1 MGLLI
6 SILTPLLLLPS
17 VSLAP
22 PLSLRTDVDP
32 SSTSSPIDPSEKPS
46 STTSLEDESELEVR
60 RPTAEKVKRA
70 TLPAAHTPAKH
81 GDTSGESWIAQRTM
95 VEDYCGWGWVK
106 KDKESWRQ
114 ARWVALEGTP
124 RTCPLPHTFLP
135 RPVDDKNYQ
144 YRFFGTLAPYRAY
157 EPQADMWVDVFIL
170 KGFMSLGP
178 AKEEI
183 RRPPPAQASS
193 GVNRYA
199 DRAPNFLRP

>member
-6 SILTPLLLLPS
+6 PLFVWIAIPA
-17 VSLAP
+17 VCLAP
-22 PLSLRTDVDP
+22 PLPTRLSPV
-32 SSTSSPIDPSEKPS
+32 STETNSETAAPAPHENALEPQEEEIRKPV
-46 STTSLEDESELEVR
+46 E
-60 RPTAEKVKRA
+60 EKVARA

-81 GDTSGESWIAQRTM
+81 GETIGESWIAQRTM

-124 RTCPLPHTFLP
+124 GTCPLPHTFLP
-135 RPVDDKNYQ
+135 RPEDDKNCQ
-144 YRFFGTLAPYRAY
+144 YRFFGTFAPYRAY
-157 EPQADMWVDVFIL
+157 EPQADVWVDVFIL

-178 AKEEI
+178 AKDEI

-193 GVNRYA
+193 GVNRFA
-199 DRAPNFLRP
+199 ERGANVR

>member
-6 SILTPLLLLPS
+6 PLFVWIAIPA
-17 VSLAP
+17 VCLAP
-22 PLSLRTDVDP
+22 PLPTR
-32 SSTSSPIDPSEKPS
+32 SSTD
-46 STTSLEDESELEVR
+46 STETNPQATTPPPLAEPAETQDDEEVR
-60 RPTAEKVKRA
+60 KPVEEKVVRA
-70 TLPAAHTPAKH
+70 TLAAAHTPAKH
-81 GDTSGESWIAQRTM
+81 GDTIGESWIAQRTM

-124 RTCPLPHTFLP
+124 RICPLPHTFLP
-135 RPVDDKNYQ
+135 RPEDDKNYQ
-144 YRFFGTLAPYRAY
+144 YRFFGTFAPYRAY

-178 AKEEI
+178 SKEEI

-199 DRAPNFLRP
+199 DRAPNLLKP

>member
-6 SILTPLLLLPS
+6 PLFVWIAIPA
-17 VSLAP
+17 VCLAP
-22 PLSLRTDVDP
+22 PLPTR
-32 SSTSSPIDPSEKPS
+32 SSSD
-46 STTSLEDESELEVR
+46 STEANPQATTTPPADEPPETKDDEEVR
-60 RPTAEKVKRA
+60 KPVEEKVVRA
-70 TLPAAHTPAKH
+70 TLAAAHTPAKH
-81 GDTSGESWIAQRTM
+81 GDTNGESWIAQRTM

-106 KDKESWRQ
+106 KDKDSWRQ

-144 YRFFGTLAPYRAY
+144 YRFFGTFAPYRAY

-199 DRAPNFLRP
+199 DRAPNLLKP

>member
-6 SILTPLLLLPS
+6 LFFVWIAIPAIC
-17 VSLAP
+17 LAP
-22 PLSLRTDVDP
+22 PLPTRLSPV
-32 SSTSSPIDPSEKPS
+32 STETNSETAAPAPHENTLEPQEEEIRKPV
-46 STTSLEDESELEVR
+46 E
-60 RPTAEKVKRA
+60 EKVARA

-81 GDTSGESWIAQRTM
+81 GETTGESWVAQRTM

-124 RTCPLPHTFLP
+124 GTCPLPHTFLP
-135 RPVDDKNYQ
+135 RPEDDKNCQ
-144 YRFFGTLAPYRAY
+144 YRFFGTFAPYRAY
-157 EPQADMWVDVFIL
+157 EPQADVWVDVFIL

-178 AKEEI
+178 AKDEI

-193 GVNRYA
+193 GVNRFA
-199 DRAPNFLRP
+199 ERGANVR

>member
-1 MGLLI
+1 VANPQAV
-6 SILTPLLLLPS
+6 SPS
-17 VSLAP
+17 PADQP
-22 PLSLRTDVDP
+22 PETKDDEEIR
-32 SSTSSPIDPSEKPS
+32 KPV
-46 STTSLEDESELEVR
+46 E
-60 RPTAEKVKRA
+60 EKVFRA
-70 TLPAAHTPAKH
+70 TLAAAHTPAKH
-81 GDTSGESWIAQRTM
+81 GDTNGESWIAQRTM

-144 YRFFGTLAPYRAY
+144 YRFFGTFAPYRAY

-193 GVNRYA
+193 GVNRFA
-199 DRAPNFLRP
+199 DRAPNLLKP

>member
-6 SILTPLLLLPS
+6 SLFVWIAIPA
-17 VSLAP
+17 VCLAP
-22 PLSLRTDVDP
+22 PLPARSSSDSTDA
-32 SSTSSPIDPSEKPS
+32 KPQA
-46 STTSLEDESELEVR
+46 TTPTPADEPPETQDDEEVR
-60 RPTAEKVKRA
+60 KPVEEKVVRA

-81 GDTSGESWIAQRTM
+81 GDINGESWIAQRTM

-135 RPVDDKNYQ
+135 RPEDDKNYQ
-144 YRFFGTLAPYRAY
+144 YRFFGTFAPYRAY

-199 DRAPNFLRP
+199 DRAPNLLKP

>member
-6 SILTPLLLLPS
+6 LFFVWIAVPA
-17 VSLAP
+17 VCLAP
-22 PLSLRTDVDP
+22 PLPTRLSP
-32 SSTSSPIDPSEKPS
+32 ASTETNSETAAPAPQKNALEPQEEEIRKPV
-46 STTSLEDESELEVR
+46 E
-60 RPTAEKVKRA
+60 EKVARA

-81 GDTSGESWIAQRTM
+81 GETIGESWVAQRTM

-124 RTCPLPHTFLP
+124 GTCPLPHTFLP
-135 RPVDDKNYQ
+135 RPEDDKNCQ
-144 YRFFGTLAPYRAY
+144 YRFFGTFAPYRAY
-157 EPQADMWVDVFIL
+157 EPQADVWVDVFIL

-178 AKEEI
+178 AKDEI

-193 GVNRYA
+193 GVNRFA
-199 DRAPNFLRP
+199 ERGANVR

>member
-6 SILTPLLLLPS
+6 LFFVWIAIPAICR
-17 VSLAP
+17 AP
-22 PLSLRTDVDP
+22 PLPTRLSPV
-32 SSTSSPIDPSEKPS
+32 STETNSETAAPAPHENALEPQEEEIRKPV
-46 STTSLEDESELEVR
+46 E
-60 RPTAEKVKRA
+60 EKVARA
-70 TLPAAHTPAKH
+70 TLPAAHTPANH
-81 GDTSGESWIAQRTM
+81 GETTGESWVAQRTM

-114 ARWVALEGTP
+114 ARWVALEGTTG
-124 RTCPLPHTFLP
+124 TCPLPHTFLP
-135 RPVDDKNYQ
+135 RPEDDKNYQ
-144 YRFFGTLAPYRAY
+144 YRFFGTFAPYRAY

-193 GVNRYA
+193 GVNRFA
-199 DRAPNFLRP
+199 DRAPNLLKP

>member
-6 SILTPLLLLPS
+6 PLFVWIAIS
-17 VSLAP
+17 AVCLAP
-22 PLSLRTDVDP
+22 PLPTRSSSNSTEANSLA
-32 SSTSSPIDPSEKPS
+32 
-46 STTSLEDESELEVR
+46 TTPTPVAELPETQDDEEVR
-60 RPTAEKVKRA
+60 KPVEEKVVRA

-81 GDTSGESWIAQRTM
+81 GDTNGESWVAQRTI

-124 RTCPLPHTFLP
+124 RTCPLPNTFLP

-144 YRFFGTLAPYRAY
+144 YRFFGTFAPYRAY

-199 DRAPNFLRP
+199 DRAPNLLKP

>member
-6 SILTPLLLLPS
+6 LFFVWIAIPAIC
-17 VSLAP
+17 LAP
-22 PLSLRTDVDP
+22 PLPTRLSPV
-32 SSTSSPIDPSEKPS
+32 STETNSETAAPAPHENALEPQEEEIRKPV
-46 STTSLEDESELEVR
+46 E
-60 RPTAEKVKRA
+60 EKVARA

-81 GDTSGESWIAQRTM
+81 GETIGESWIAQRTM

-124 RTCPLPHTFLP
+124 GTCPLPHTFLP
-135 RPVDDKNYQ
+135 RPEDDKNCQ
-144 YRFFGTLAPYRAY
+144 YRFFGTFAPYRAY
-157 EPQADMWVDVFIL
+157 EPQADVWVDVFIL

-178 AKEEI
+178 AKDEI

-193 GVNRYA
+193 GVNRFA
-199 DRAPNFLRP
+199 ERGANVR

>member
-6 SILTPLLLLPS
+6 PLFVWIAIPA
-17 VSLAP
+17 VCLAP
-22 PLSLRTDVDP
+22 PLSTR
-32 SSTSSPIDPSEKPS
+32 SSSD
-46 STTSLEDESELEVR
+46 STEANPQATTPPLADEPPETQDDEEVR
-60 RPTAEKVKRA
+60 KPVEEKVVRA
-70 TLPAAHTPAKH
+70 TLAAAHTPANH
-81 GDTSGESWIAQRTM
+81 GDTTGESWIAQRTM

-144 YRFFGTLAPYRAY
+144 YRFFGTFAPYRAY

-183 RRPPPAQASS
+183 RRPPP
-193 GVNRYA
+193 VLLCIRK
-199 DRAPNFLRP
+199 

>member
-6 SILTPLLLLPS
+6 LFFVWIAIPAIC
-17 VSLAP
+17 LAP
-22 PLSLRTDVDP
+22 PLPTRLFPV
-32 SSTSSPIDPSEKPS
+32 STETNSETAAPAPHENALEPQEEEIRKPV
-46 STTSLEDESELEVR
+46 E
-60 RPTAEKVKRA
+60 EKVARA

-81 GDTSGESWIAQRTM
+81 GETTGESWVAQRTM

-124 RTCPLPHTFLP
+124 GTCPLPHTFLP
-135 RPVDDKNYQ
+135 RPEDDKNCQ
-144 YRFFGTLAPYRAY
+144 YRFFGTFAPYRAY
-157 EPQADMWVDVFIL
+157 EPQADVWVDVFIL

-178 AKEEI
+178 AKDEI

-193 GVNRYA
+193 GVNRFA
-199 DRAPNFLRP
+199 ERGANVR

>member
-1 MGLLI
+1 
-6 SILTPLLLLPS
+6 
-17 VSLAP
+17 VSGETNSETTTIP
-22 PLSLRTDVDP
+22 PANPQGGESQ
-32 SSTSSPIDPSEKPS
+32 
-46 STTSLEDESELEVR
+46 DEEEVR
-60 RPTAEKVKRA
+60 KPVEEKVARA

-81 GDTSGESWIAQRTM
+81 GETEGESWIAQRTM

-124 RTCPLPHTFLP
+124 GICPLPHTFLP
-135 RPVDDKNYQ
+135 RPEDDKNYQ
-144 YRFFGTLAPYRAY
+144 YRFFGTFAPYRAY
-157 EPQADMWVDVFIL
+157 EPQADVWVDVFIL

-193 GVNRYA
+193 GVNRFA
-199 DRAPNFLRP
+199 ERGANVR

>member
-6 SILTPLLLLPS
+6 PLFVWIAIPAIC
-17 VSLAP
+17 LAP
-22 PLSLRTDVDP
+22 PLSTR
-32 SSTSSPIDPSEKPS
+32 SSSDSTEANPQATTPLPADEPPETQDDEEIRKPV
-46 STTSLEDESELEVR
+46 E
-60 RPTAEKVKRA
+60 EKVFRA
-70 TLPAAHTPAKH
+70 TLAAAHTPAKH

-144 YRFFGTLAPYRAY
+144 YRFYGTFAPYRAY

-193 GVNRYA
+193 GVNRFA
-199 DRAPNFLRP
+199 DRAPNLLKP

>member
-6 SILTPLLLLPS
+6 PLILSIAIPS
-17 VSLAP
+17 ICLAP
-22 PLSLRTDVDP
+22 PLPTR
-32 SSTSSPIDPSEKPS
+32 SSPGSTETNSETEVPAPA
-46 STTSLEDESELEVR
+46 EGVGEPQEEEEVR
-60 RPTAEKVKRA
+60 KPVEEKVVRA
-70 TLPAAHTPAKH
+70 SLAAAHTPAKH
-81 GDTSGESWIAQRTM
+81 GEIDGESWIAQRTM

-124 RTCPLPHTFLP
+124 GICPLPHTFLP
-135 RPVDDKNYQ
+135 RPEDDKNYE
-144 YRFFGTLAPYRAY
+144 YRFFGTFAPYRAY
-157 EPQADMWVDVFIL
+157 EPQADVWVDVFIL

-193 GVNRYA
+193 GVNRFA
-199 DRAPNFLRP
+199 ERGANVR

>member
-6 SILTPLLLLPS
+6 LLFVWIAIPS
-17 VSLAP
+17 VCLAS
-22 PLSLRTDVDP
+22 PLPTRSAQVSAGTN
-32 SSTSSPIDPSEKPS
+32 SETAAPAPQKNALEPQDEEEIRKPV
-46 STTSLEDESELEVR
+46 E
-60 RPTAEKVKRA
+60 EKVARA

-81 GDTSGESWIAQRTM
+81 GETIGESWVAQRTM

-124 RTCPLPHTFLP
+124 VTCPLPHTFLP
-135 RPVDDKNYQ
+135 RPEDDKNCQ
-144 YRFFGTLAPYRAY
+144 YRFFGTFAPYRAY
-157 EPQADMWVDVFIL
+157 EPQADVWVDVFIL
-170 KGFMSLGP
+170 KGFISLGP

-193 GVNRYA
+193 GVNRFA
-199 DRAPNFLRP
+199 ERGANVR